1 MYNPD
6 QHYTAHALHLK
17 ELSEQVKQRRI
28 IAALAQHR
36 PARVRA
42 AGRLLGL
49 LLVRLGMW
57 LSRSATS
64 SRQELRWRAFQK
76 PDRWRRTVAMPS
88 SACGNTE
95 GVCDVG
101 GYQSCACCTHA

>member
-1 MYNPD
+1 MYHPD
-6 QHYTAHALHLK
+6 PHYAAHVLHLK
-17 ELSEQVKQRRI
+17 ELSEQVEQRRS

-42 AGRLLGL
+42 AGRQLGL

-64 SRQELRWRAFQK
+64 SRPNLEW
-76 PDRWRRTVAMPS
+76 V
-88 SACGNTE
+88 
-95 GVCDVG
+95 
-101 GYQSCACCTHA
+101 